1 LTGIKPTAA
10 RRCDDVRMHPLPHR
24 YQVQARAGTE
34 GVVRIGTPGAPDLAT
49 APPPEFDG
57 PGGCWSPETLLAAAV
72 ADCYTL
78 AFRAV
83 ARASRLGWTAIDV
96 SVTAELDRADCVT
109 RFTRLVISP
118 RVCVDEGVSERF
130 AITVL
135 EKAARSC
142 LVTHSLLAESVLQP
156 EVLTGCAALA

>member
-1 LTGIKPTAA
+1 
-10 RRCDDVRMHPLPHR
+10 MHPLPHR
-24 YQVQARAGTE
+24 YHVQARADAE
-34 GVVRIGTPGAPDLAT
+34 GPVRIDTAGAPTLQT

-83 ARASRLGWTAIDV
+83 ARASRLAWTAIDV
-96 SVTAELDRADCVT
+96 SVEAVLDRADGVT
-109 RFTRLVISP
+109 RFTRIVVAP
-118 RVCVDEGVSERF
+118 RLCVDEGVSERL

-142 LVTHSLLAESVLQP
+142 LVTNSLLAESVLQP
-156 EVLTGCAALA
+156 EVVFGCEAAA

>member
-1 LTGIKPTAA
+1 
-10 RRCDDVRMHPLPHR
+10 MHPLPHR
-24 YQVQARAGTE
+24 YRVQAQADAE
-34 GVVRIGTPGAPDLAT
+34 GPVRIGTAGAPTLHT

-96 SVTAELDRADCVT
+96 SVEAVLDRADGVT
-109 RFTRLVISP
+109 RFTRIVVSP
-118 RVCVDEGVSERF
+118 RLCVDEGVSERL

-142 LVTHSLLAESVLQP
+142 LVTNSLLAESVLQP
-156 EVLTGCAALA
+156 EVVFGCEAAA